1 MRYAERDGV
10 KLYFDDT
17 GEGPP
22 IIFLHEYGGDHRSWE
37 PQVRYFS
44 RWHRCIVT
52 AARGYPPSDVPDDA
66 ALYGQGH
73 AINDAVAVLDHLGLD
88 KVIVIGLSMGGY
100 TALRL
105 ALQMPKR
112 ITAIVAAS
120 AGSGSY
126 PAHREAFQ
134 REAEKLAAEIL
145 RQGRML
151 ADDFAMGP
159 TRTQLKRKD
168 PRGWVEFRDHL
179 AEHPAVGAAHT
190 LSNVQAKRP
199 SLYDFED
206 QLSACRVPTLLMVGD
221 EDEACLDA
229 NVWLKRTMPI
239 AGLDIAPKSGHL
251 LNLEDPARF
260 NGTILSF
267 LHTVRADAWDVRAT
281 PSGSFGGV
289 GPASDV

>member
-1 MRYAERDGV
+1 MAYAERDGV
-10 KLYFDDT
+10 KLYFEDT
-17 GEGPP
+17 GEGLP
-22 IIFLHEYGGDHRSWE
+22 ILFLHEYGGDHRSWE

-44 RWHRCIVT
+44 HWHRCIVT

-66 ALYGQGH
+66 ALYGQDH
-73 AINDAVAVLDHLGLD
+73 AINDALAVMDHLRFG

-105 ALQMPKR
+105 ALQVPDR

-120 AGSGSY
+120 GGSGSY
-126 PAHREAFQ
+126 PAHRDVFQ
-134 REAEKLAAEIL
+134 AEAEKLAVEIL
-145 RQGRML
+145 NHGRMP
-151 ADDFAMGP
+151 ADAFAMGP

-168 PRGWVEFRDHL
+168 PRGWAEFRDHL

-229 NVWLKRTMPI
+229 NVWLKRTMPT

-260 NGTILSF
+260 NETISSF
-267 LHTVRADAWDVRAT
+267 LSTVNAGAWEVRPAQT
-281 PSGSFGGV
+281 GSFGGV
-289 GPASDV
+289 GPAGEE

>member
-1 MRYAERDGV
+1 MAYAERAGV
-10 KLYFDDT
+10 KLYFEDT
-17 GEGPP
+17 GAGSP
-22 IIFLHEYGGDHRSWE
+22 ILFLHEYGGDHRSWE

-44 RWHRCIVT
+44 RWHRCIVVT
-52 AARGYPPSDVPDDA
+52 ARGYPPSDVPDDA
-66 ALYGQGH
+66 AQYGQDH
-73 AINDAVAVLDHLGLD
+73 AIADALAVLDHLGLD
-88 KVIVIGLSMGGY
+88 KATVIGLSMGGY

-105 ALQMPKR
+105 ALQAPKR

-134 REAEKLAAEIL
+134 REAEKLAAQIL
-145 RQGRML
+145 DQGRMP
-151 ADDFAMGP
+151 ADAFAMGP

-168 PRGWVEFRDHL
+168 PRGWIEFRDHL

-199 SLYDFED
+199 SLYDFEE
-206 QLSACRVPTLLMVGD
+206 QFSACRVPTLLIVGD

-229 NVWLKRTMPI
+229 NLWLKRTMPT

-260 NGTILSF
+260 NAMVSGF
-267 LHTVRADAWDVRAT
+267 LNAVSAAAWDVREQQT
-281 PSGSFGGV
+281 GSFGGV
-289 GPASDV
+289 GPVSEE

>member
-1 MRYAERDGV
+1 M
-10 KLYFDDT
+10 
-17 GEGPP
+17 
-22 IIFLHEYGGDHRSWE
+22 
-37 PQVRYFS
+37 
-44 RWHRCIVT
+44 
-52 AARGYPPSDVPDDA
+52 
-66 ALYGQGH
+66 
-73 AINDAVAVLDHLGLD
+73 LDHLGLD

-105 ALQMPKR
+105 AVQVPER

-126 PAHREAFQ
+126 PAHRVAFQ
-134 REAEKLAAEIL
+134 AEAEKLAAEIL
-145 RQGRML
+145 RQRRML

-168 PRGWVEFRDHL
+168 PRGWAEFRDHL

-239 AGLDIAPKSGHL
+239 AGLDVAPKAGHL

-260 NGTILSF
+260 NSTISSF
-267 LHTVRADAWDVRAT
+267 FNTVSSDAWDVRAA
-281 PSGSFGGV
+281 PSGGFGGV
-289 GPASDV
+289 GPANDS